1 MSTLAI
7 IMMVLTMGAVSTVT
21 GYVFYKVFTAP
32 KKREHIGPKD
42 A

>member
-7 IMMVLTMGAVSTVT
+7 IMMVVTMGAVSAIT
-21 GYVFYKVFTAP
+21 GYVFYLVFTSP
-32 KKREHIGPKD
+32 KKREHIGQKD